1 MGSHGVPP
9 WGQGGGK
16 VPAAVPGVTKSQHD
30 LAIERKQ
37 QLLISI
43 LLTGGLINV
52 NNHSYEQSIRFL
64 NWNNR
69 PHKSYV

>member
-1 MGSHGVPP
+1 MGSPGVPP

-16 VPAAVPGVTKSQHD
+16 VPAAVHGVAKCQHN
-30 LAIERKQ
+30 LATEQKQ
-37 QLLISI
+37 QLFTSV

-52 NNHSYEQSIRFL
+52 NILSYEQSIRFL

-69 PHKSYV
+69 SHKSYV